1 MSMSVGLHPS
11 GDAKWPRTHMAQT
24 SFVTVGTAAPRLP
37 AQPVS
42 ASSSQFAHRQPG
54 SVSSSG
60 LAWAQAMPIPTAMA
74 AFRPGDAVEARWA
87 ESDTWFPA
95 TIAQNIGDGTFLVNW
110 LDGSRH
116 GRTKRL
122 ADLRLRGSVDRIG
135 PTTAGTTSE
144 SSGAY
149 FASGASPE
157 GRANAERTEAAT
169 ARSEELG
176 SAAPASGVTAGR
188 ADATDEE
195 PRAVER
201 AGESGSADGVDEEA
215 PTTPLSD
222 LTADIRNDTGASEA
236 LVDNATDGPKPRDD
250 VKCYLV
256 EKADGQKAVVVERSD
271 GKRWRFE
278 QRHIDFEL
286 QCDAES
292 LSTWLD
298 TVTTQQMPGLLTLL
312 AGEVTE
318 RGGQLKEAEKDRDA
332 LRGVED
338 YEFFGLDGASCSDKD
353 VERAYRKKSTQLH
366 PDKGGN
372 EQSFNAM
379 REKYEQLKSLR
390 NENKRKDGGGGS
402 IKWDPNSRESMLEA
416 HMHLREQLVWIT
428 RHISEVQEQLE
439 ALRQRQRARHV
450 LTWAGGPT

>member
-1 MSMSVGLHPS
+1 M
-11 GDAKWPRTHMAQT
+11 WFRTQPAQT
-24 SFVTVGTAAPRLP
+24 AFVTVSTATPRMP
-37 AQPVS
+37 AQHVS
-42 ASSSQFAHRQPG
+42 APMSPFVFQHTG

-60 LAWAQAMPIPTAMA
+60 LAWAQAAPIPTATVN
-74 AFRPGDAVEARWA
+74 FQPGDEVEARWA
-87 ESDTWFPA
+87 KSDNWFPA
-95 TIAQNIGDGTFLVNW
+95 TIAQNIGDGNFIVNW
-110 LDGSRH
+110 GDGGSH
-116 GRTKRL
+116 GRTRRL
-122 ADLRLRGSVDRIG
+122 ADLRRRGCADRFDPAPPG
-135 PTTAGTTSE
+135 ATQVQSPAGCLE
-144 SSGAY
+144 GGAP
-149 FASGASPE
+149 PE
-157 GRANAERTEAAT
+157 GRTHADRMEVAA
-169 ARSEELG
+169 ARSAKLG
-176 SAAPASGVTAGR
+176 PGAVASGVAAGGV
-188 ADATDEE
+188 DATDEE
-195 PRAVER
+195 PHAADRA
-201 AGESGSADGVDEEA
+201 AANGSSCRVDEDVVSAEA
-215 PTTPLSD
+215 LGTPAFD
-222 LTADIRNDTGASEA
+222 ATADVYKDTGESEA
-236 LVDNATDGPKPRDD
+236 LVANTIGGPRPKPRDD

-278 QRHIDFEL
+278 QRHVDFEL

-332 LRGVED
+332 LRGIED
-338 YEFFGLDGASCSDKD
+338 YDFFGLDGASCSDKD
-353 VERAYRKKSTQLH
+353 IERAYRKKSTQLH

-428 RHISEVQEQLE
+428 RHIGEVQEQLE
-439 ALRQRQRARHV
+439 DLRRRQRARHE
-450 LTWAGGPT
+450 LTWAGGANCHGC